1 MKLEDLVHH
10 GLETKLEIPV
20 YSNERMIG
28 KCMYLKEN
36 KQMNT
41 YSAFTFIKGITFPG
55 VTGTSKAFQHTLEEI
70 KLVSPTDASVYVCGE
85 TGVERNMSRE
95 RFMKIVQEKTGPL

>member
-1 MKLEDLVHH
+1 MYVFK
-10 GLETKLEIPV
+10 GKQT
-20 YSNERMIG
+20 NEYIFCFHIYKRN
-28 KCMYLKEN
+28 YF
-36 KQMNT
+36 
-41 YSAFTFIKGITFPG
+41 SG

-85 TGVERNMSRE
+85 TGVGKEYVAE